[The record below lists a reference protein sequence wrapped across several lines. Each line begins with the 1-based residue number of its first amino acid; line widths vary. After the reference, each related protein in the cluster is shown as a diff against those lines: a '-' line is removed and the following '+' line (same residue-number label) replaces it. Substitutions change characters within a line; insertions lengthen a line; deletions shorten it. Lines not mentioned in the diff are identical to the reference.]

1 MFAQYSDGSRTRTRY
16 QFVFLFRYTDC
27 YCYHFL
33 WRFWL
38 CTASKSS
45 LARCYVGGG
54 SFDRPSKLVSD
65 VCGRNS
71 LHLSIVHRQ
80 ILQTYNKKLFF
91 SLRRSLH
98 YFLPATFCSIFRM
111 FVVRLIWNV
120 EQAEADS
127 IFPLGM
133 LAHSARGAR
142 MQNIDVW
149 LALYIHEVWSLGMGL
164 SWFLGVASCKV
175 FCSTSL
181 ASFPS
186 TPSHETTERK
196 KGRRRS
202 RPARMDFFYS
212 RSWESRTASGVR
224 WMLDG
229 ACKSRD
235 THIHNAISFTFPD
248 IPN

>member
-65 VCGRNS
+65 ATV
-71 LHLSIVHRQ
+71 SIFQSCIVRSCRRT
-80 ILQTYNKKLFF
+80 IKNCFF

-181 ASFPS
+181 AWLSKHSIPWN
-186 TPSHETTERK
+186 HRAKE
-196 KGRRRS
+196 G
-202 RPARMDFFYS
+202 
-212 RSWESRTASGVR
+212 TASVQ
-224 WMLDG
+224 
-229 ACKSRD
+229 AS
-235 THIHNAISFTFPD
+235 
-248 IPN
+248 